1 MLRNFL
7 LVSLQLPIYA
17 RGVGISA
24 NGELVE
30 AGGGPNFECIIVE
43 DSVWGSDVLEGKA

>member
-7 LVSLQLPIYA
+7 LVSLQLPSHA

-43 DSVWGSDVLEGKA
+43 DLVWVSHVLEEKA